1 VLLPDFQQL
10 VDDLVRDRDQVIA
23 PSERA
28 TAIASALSRYSADS
42 PRPCVED
49 VISVSGGPRLPVPTG
64 WLEGVSELRALE
76 YPVGKVPPSQIG
88 LDAVSLYQSPTG
100 IEIVMLL
107 SVFADDVVRVSYT
120 GGHVLDA
127 TQTTIP
133 SRHVHAVAAF
143 AASILCG
150 QLSAYY
156 ATEGAPTLQADTV
169 DHQGKTE
176 RYRNRARDLAAEYTR
191 TVGAAQPER
200 QRPGMAEVAIPGQ
213 SSLGGRPMFH
223 PPRRWPR

>member
-1 VLLPDFQQL
+1 MLLPDFQQL

-23 PSERA
+23 SSERA
-28 TAIASALSRYSADS
+28 TAITSALSRYSADS
-42 PRPCVED
+42 PRLCVED
-49 VISVSGGPRLPVPTG
+49 VTSVAGGQRLPVPVG

-76 YPVGKVPPSQIG
+76 YPIGQVPPSYIG
-88 LDAVSLYQSPTG
+88 LDSVSLYQSPTG

-107 SVFADDVVRVSYT
+107 SLFAGDVVRVSYI

-127 TQTTIP
+127 TQSSIP
-133 SRHVHAVAAF
+133 ARHVHAVAAF

-156 ATEGAPTLQADTV
+156 ATESAPTLQADTV

-176 RYRNRARDLAAEYTR
+176 RYRSRARDLAAEYTR
-191 TVGAAQPER
+191 VVGTAQPER
-200 QRPGMAEVAIPGQ
+200 QRPAMAEVAIPGQ
-213 SSLGGRPMFH
+213 ASIGGRPLFH
-223 PPRRWPR
+223 PPRGWRK